1 MDFKAVLYPKRFQC
15 FLDISKFMP
24 VWTFSLEFFGL
35 ATIRLH
41 NDGEAV
47 ATLTKIKWDSA
58 EKAQEAPE
66 NHTMGPER
74 EAFDTGNALLP
85 NGMP

>member
-1 MDFKAVLYPKRFQC
+1 MTGNCQLIAIDNCKW
-15 FLDISKFMP
+15 S
-24 VWTFSLEFFGL
+24 EL
-35 ATIRLH
+35 AAEELA

-66 NHTMGPER
+66 NHTK
-74 EAFDTGNALLP
+74 TQKCKN
-85 NGMP
+85 